1 MSIISKDRDAKTMA
15 WLEVLFN
22 TYEKGLNGMRTHPIS
37 KFKKDAFIAL
47 QSERFPTRKDEDW
60 KYTNVNQILKNSFQQ
75 GAAEEIS
82 ADDLNEFIF
91 PELDVV
97 RVVFVNGLINEELS
111 TLQNIPEGASLLSM
125 KETLADEEK
134 TAIVERLLSQKS
146 GTDVNA
152 FLPMNRAF
160 AKNGFFL
167 DIEKNAQI
175 EKSFHFI
182 YINTRGNE
190 SHFVHPQLF
199 VNTNIGSKASIIES
213 YHATDNEAVY
223 FNNTASYIHVAKNA
237 NLEHYRLQYESKSAF
252 QINNTIVTQERDSV
266 YSNYAVDLGGKIVRN
281 NLSTELLD
289 SNTETNYYGIYLGL
303 DNQHIDNQ
311 TFIDHAV
318 PHCQSNELY
327 KGILSD
333 KARGVFNGKVLVRQ
347 DAQKTNAFQQNSSL
361 VLSNDAIMDAKPQLE
376 IYADDVKCSHGATIG
391 QLDESSIFYL
401 KSRGLSEI
409 QSRNL
414 LQKAFVGEV
423 VENFKNETIKHSVL
437 NKIDQKLDRV

>member
-1 MSIISKDRDAKTMA
+1 M
-15 WLEVLFN
+15 
-22 TYEKGLNGMRTHPIS
+22 
-37 KFKKDAFIAL
+37 
-47 QSERFPTRKDEDW
+47 
-60 KYTNVNQILKNSFQQ
+60 
-75 GAAEEIS
+75 
-82 ADDLNEFIF
+82 
-91 PELDVV
+91 
-97 RVVFVNGLINEELS
+97 
-111 TLQNIPEGASLLSM
+111 
-125 KETLADEEK
+125 
-134 TAIVERLLSQKS
+134 
-146 GTDVNA
+146 
-152 FLPMNRAF
+152 
-160 AKNGFFL
+160 
-167 DIEKNAQI
+167 
-175 EKSFHFI
+175 
-182 YINTRGNE
+182 
-190 SHFVHPQLF
+190 
-199 VNTNIGSKASIIES
+199 
-213 YHATDNEAVY
+213 
-223 FNNTASYIHVAKNA
+223 
-237 NLEHYRLQYESKSAF
+237 
-252 QINNTIVTQERDSV
+252 
-266 YSNYAVDLGGKIVRN
+266 DLGGKMVRN

-303 DNQHIDNQ
+303 DKQHIDNQ

-361 VLSNDAIMDAKPQLE
+361 VLSNDAVMDAKPQLE

-401 KSRGLSEI
+401 KSRGLSEV